1 MYRRWRLPGSG
12 VASCPWG
19 LILAAWASCAFAPLA
34 AAAQQ
39 GPARQTVD
47 STPQQDLMDLFA
59 RVLHGKPKLGDTIP
73 IPPKMI
79 LTVLP
84 SFSANP
90 TVGFQLGVSGN
101 AVTRLG
107 SDEET
112 SLSTVS
118 ASVSYT
124 TKKQFNILLRSNV
137 FTSGNVWKLEGD
149 WRYLDTNQ
157 PTYGLGPAFPE
168 EFKSEMDFNLLRFY
182 ETVYHEVIP
191 DVLFGVGYH
200 FNHYFTII
208 DHSPDPATSAFG
220 RYYGGQPV
228 SKSTASGASLN
239 LLSDTRDNPINSK
252 RGYYARASYRIFPT
266 WLGSDDAWQ
275 SLETEFR
282 AYPRIPLPGNGIL
295 AVWGLTWFSFGRPP
309 YLELPAI
316 GWDYNN
322 RTGRG
327 YAQGRIR
334 AEDLIYGEA
343 EYRVTLTR
351 NGMWGAAAFFNLTS
365 ASDEAGTLQSPNP
378 GGGVGLRLKLNKHSD
393 TNIAID
399 VGFGSEGSHGVF
411 FGTGEAF

>member
-1 MYRRWRLPGSG
+1 MTRRWRLPGKG
-12 VASCPWG
+12 VAFHERG
-19 LILAAWASCAFAPLA
+19 LPLAAWFFCAFVPSSVV
-34 AAAQQ
+34 AQQ
-39 GPARQTVD
+39 AAIEETRD
-47 STPQQDLMDLFA
+47 SVPQRDLMDLLS
-59 RVLHGKPKLGDTIP
+59 RVLHGKPNFGDTVE

-79 LTVLP
+79 LTILP
-84 SFSANP
+84 SFAANP
-90 TVGFQLGVSGN
+90 TVGVSLGVPGN

-107 SDEET
+107 NDET
-112 SLSTVS
+112 THLSTIS

-137 FTSGNVWKLEGD
+137 FTSGNTWKLEGD

-157 PTYGLGPAFPE
+157 PTFGLGPAFPE
-168 EFKSEMDFNLLRFY
+168 ELKTEMDFNLLRFY
-182 ETVYHEVIP
+182 ETVYREVIP
-191 DVLFGVGYH
+191 DVLLGVGYH

-208 DHSPDPATSAFG
+208 DHSPDPTTSAFG

-239 LLSDTRDNPINSK
+239 ILGDTRDNPINAK
-252 RGYYARASYRIFPT
+252 RGHYARASYRIFPT
-266 WLGSDDAWQ
+266 WMGSDDSWQ

-282 AYPRIPLPGNGIL
+282 AYPQTSLPGHGIL
-295 AVWGLTWFSFGRPP
+295 AFWGLTWFSFGAPP

-322 RTGRG
+322 RSGRG

-334 AEDLIYGEA
+334 AGDLVYGEA

-351 NGMWGAAAFFNLTS
+351 DGLWGAAAFFNLTS
-365 ASDEAGTLQSPNP
+365 ASDDTGTLQSPDP
-378 GGGVGLRLKLNKHSD
+378 GGGFGIRLKLNKHSD

-399 VGFGSEGSHGVF
+399 VGFGAQGSGGVF

>member
-1 MYRRWRLPGSG
+1 MRETGD
-12 VASCPWG
+12 
-19 LILAAWASCAFAPLA
+19 
-34 AAAQQ
+34 
-39 GPARQTVD
+39 TV
-47 STPQQDLMDLFA
+47 PQRDLMDLLA
-59 RVLHGKPKLGDTIP
+59 RVLHGKPKLGDTIQ

-84 SFSANP
+84 SFAANP
-90 TVGFQLGVSGN
+90 TVGLQLGISGN

-137 FTSGNVWKLEGD
+137 FTSQNTWKLEGD

-168 EFKSEMDFNLLRFY
+168 DLKTEMDFNLLRFY
-182 ETVYHEVIP
+182 ETVYHKVIP
-191 DVLFGVGYH
+191 DVLLGVGYH

-228 SKSTASGASLN
+228 SKSTSSGASLN

-252 RGYYARASYRIFPT
+252 QGYYARASYRVFPT
-266 WLGSDDAWQ
+266 WMGSDDDWQ

-282 AYPRIPLPGNGIL
+282 IYPRVPLPGNGIL
-295 AVWGLTWFSFGRPP
+295 ALWGMTWFSFGRPP

-334 AEDLIYGEA
+334 AEDLVYGEA
-343 EYRVTLTR
+343 EYRLTLTR
-351 NGMWGAAAFFNLTS
+351 DGMWGAAAFFNLTS
-365 ASDEAGTLQSPNP
+365 ASDETGTLQSPNP

-399 VGFGSEGSHGVF
+399 VGFGSEGSKGVF